1 MKSCN
6 RFRFRRKMSRLIS
19 CWLEY
24 RSLFQKERKGE
35 EPNNEILE
43 LKGRMAS
50 LLQWLGEHLPETLE
64 ESGKNRIEG
73 ILEMLEQDCAGS
85 EEDPAVFEEKWLAHY
100 LFLNRLRGTEPALD
114 RAGSSQGAGGKAS
127 LPWFTVEKGRRH
139 FGPLSP
145 VRLLAFLGMV
155 LILGKALGFH
165 REAGQW
171 ALERPGNAKEVL
183 GNLSS
188 LLPFLRDL
196 VFGFFRPLLE
206 GYGVAGLLTLTL
218 LLGALFAFLI
228 RFRR

>member
-43 LKGRMAS
+43 LKGQMAS
-50 LLQWLGEHLPETLE
+50 LLQWLGEHLPESLQESGEIRIEEILGMLE
-64 ESGKNRIEG
+64 EDDVGRKESPDDFEG
-73 ILEMLEQDCAGS
+73 
-85 EEDPAVFEEKWLAHY
+85 KWLAHY
-100 LFLNRLRGTEPALD
+100 LFLNRLRGTEPAFD
-114 RAGSSQGAGGKAS
+114 STGSSQGTSGKAS
-127 LPWFTVEKGRRH
+127 LPWFTVEKGQRH
-139 FGPLSP
+139 FGLLSP
-145 VRLLAFLGMV
+145 ARLLAFLGMV

-206 GYGVAGLLTLTL
+206 GYGVAGLLALTL
-218 LLGALFAFLI
+218 PLGALLAFLI